1 MDLAALAAALVAAQS
16 SQTQVALA
24 TQMVKMNAQADAAVV
39 QLVDAAQQ
47 NMNSLANVASGVGGN
62 LDISV

>member
-1 MDLAALAAALVAAQS
+1 MDLAAIASAVVAAQG
-16 SQTQVALA
+16 SQTQVAFA
-24 TQMVKMNAQADAAVV
+24 TEMVKMNADAQAAVV

-47 NMNSLANVASGVGGN
+47 NMNTLANVAAGVGGS

>member
-1 MDLAALAAALVAAQS
+1 MDIAALAAALVAAQS

-47 NMNSLANVASGVGGN
+47 NMNSLANVANGVGGN
-62 LDISV
+62 LNISV